1 MAEADGE
8 EGVER
13 ILKLTIEAGLRTR
26 TITPKQMQVV
36 VVDTTVQ
43 AKAVEHPTDARL
55 FRKVLHHLLRVAD
68 ETGTKLRQSHR
79 DLARSAFLMHGRYMK
94 AKQFKRAA
102 GERRK
107 LKTFAG
113 RVQRDLERM
122 MNDEAW
128 EQHKGTMIL
137 ADLVLTQERHTKGKV
152 YSMHAP
158 EVECIAKGKVHR
170 PYEFGVKTS
179 LATTA
184 WGRFALGAMSLPGN
198 PFDGHTLEE

>member
-1 MAEADGE
+1 
-8 EGVER
+8 
-13 ILKLTIEAGLRTR
+13 
-26 TITPKQMQVV
+26 
-36 VVDTTVQ
+36 
-43 AKAVEHPTDARL
+43 
-55 FRKVLHHLLRVAD
+55 
-68 ETGTKLRQSHR
+68 
-79 DLARSAFLMHGRYMK
+79 
-94 AKQFKRAA
+94 
-102 GERRK
+102 
-107 LKTFAG
+107 
-113 RVQRDLERM
+113 M